1 MCTVVLLRR
10 PGQPWPL
17 LLAANRDEML
27 ARPSRVP
34 GRHWADR
41 PNVVAG
47 MDEQA
52 GGTWLGINDEGV
64 VAAVMNRV
72 GSLGPA
78 PDARSRGELVLEALD
93 HADAAVAAD
102 ALAALNAR
110 AYRAFNLVVAD
121 DRDAYWVKGLGRN
134 GPPSVEV
141 TSIPA
146 GLSMLTARDLNDT
159 TCPRIRAFKPRFEA
173 ASAPDP
179 DADDWRAW
187 AALLA
192 ARGGP
197 GEAEATMTI
206 EADERGFGTVSA
218 SLIGLPQPGHHVGR
232 ADAAPVWRFA
242 AGQPDRVA
250 FAPVTTLRLPAAA
263 RARH

>member
-10 PGQPWPL
+10 PGLTWPL

-27 ARPSRVP
+27 ARPSRPP

-93 HADAAVAAD
+93 HADAAVAAE

-110 AYRAFNLVVAD
+110 AFGRSSRASRPHPCPIPKPAIG
-121 DRDAYWVKGLGRN
+121 AP
-134 GPPSVEV
+134 GPPS
-141 TSIPA
+141 S
-146 GLSMLTARDLNDT
+146 
-159 TCPRIRAFKPRFEA
+159 PR
-173 ASAPDP
+173 
-179 DADDWRAW
+179 
-187 AALLA
+187 
-192 ARGGP
+192 
-197 GEAEATMTI
+197 AE
-206 EADERGFGTVSA
+206 S
-218 SLIGLPQPGHHVGR
+218 
-232 ADAAPVWRFA
+232 
-242 AGQPDRVA
+242 
-250 FAPVTTLRLPAAA
+250 
-263 RARH
+263 RARSRPP